1 MCLAGGSGKGYCGP
15 KDDKWNKDRVDK
27 KIEEEESAGTTCVLP
42 LATIIETGNHIA
54 QAHQLRYKCAGKLAQ
69 IMQKIAHET
78 KPWAAFSVQI
88 DLWSN
93 EKFIA
98 LAEKWPEFAKSELSL
113 GDVTIVDVA
122 KYYEKIDSLSV
133 EILTADKGLKT
144 YEPGQPTNEV
154 PKPRRRQRK

>member
-1 MCLAGGSGKGYCGP
+1 
-15 KDDKWNKDRVDK
+15 
-27 KIEEEESAGTTCVLP
+27 
-42 LATIIETGNHIA
+42 
-54 QAHQLRYKCAGKLAQ
+54 
-69 IMQKIAHET
+69 MQKVAHET
-78 KPWAAFSVQI
+78 KPWAAFSAQI

-93 EKFIA
+93 ENFIA
-98 LAEKWPEFAKSELSL
+98 LAEKWPEFAARKLSL

-144 YEPGQPTNEV
+144 YEPGQPTTEV